1 VVEGIFELLLAAD
14 RQVTRATSELRWE
27 PATAA
32 FVVLSAW
39 WVKGT
44 LFVAAGMAR
53 DVQAGRWVPVSG
65 LAIAASIGLASLI
78 TGILKELVDR
88 LRPPLGMTDV
98 SALVSLP
105 SSASF
110 PSGHAATSFAAA
122 AALSVL
128 VPRLRVPALILAA
141 LVGIS
146 RVYLGVHFWVDVL
159 AGAVL
164 GTAVGA
170 GLALAVRAAMTR
182 YAARR
187 SSGSDAAGGD
197 PPPASAGAGVS
208 SP

>member
-1 VVEGIFELLLAAD
+1 VVEGIFDLLLAAD

-32 FVVLSAW
+32 FIVLSAW

-44 LFVAAGMAR
+44 LFVAAGVAR
-53 DVQAGRWVPVSG
+53 DVRVGRWLPVSG
-65 LAIAASIGLASLI
+65 LVILASIGLASLV

-88 LRPPLGMTDV
+88 LRPPLGMSDLN
-98 SALVSLP
+98 ALVSLP

-128 VPRLRVPALILAA
+128 VPRLRVPALVLAA
-141 LVGIS
+141 LVAIS
-146 RVYLGVHFWVDVL
+146 RVYLGVHFWVDVF
-159 AGAVL
+159 AGAAL
-164 GTAVGA
+164 GAAIGA
-170 GLALAVRAAMTR
+170 GLALAVRAAMAR
-182 YAARR
+182 YAA
-187 SSGSDAAGGD
+187 AGN
-197 PPPASAGAGVS
+197 PASASTGTGVS